1 MKEDEDFLTPEE
13 TQAKANSAKINK
25 FMGKIGWQ
33 LLILTI
39 VVYATYM
46 NNPAAQWM
54 LVAYTVLVAVSA
66 VVFFLLTSV
75 PTSRL
80 AENSPPGMDEILLD
94 TPSSKVI
101 RVIGTVF
108 SIVEI
113 SLMVSYG
120 FFFTAGIWAIAEVFQ
135 YIAAFKLKAA
145 REIIPFEDDEAE
157 QIEFE
162 EVLSRIDLLIDLVKD
177 DNTITDAAADD
188 AVKLLL
194 VEREK
199 VVELHERY
207 LAAAQDDK

>member
-1 MKEDEDFLTPEE
+1 MSPEE
-13 TQAKANSAKINK
+13 IQAKANTTKINK

-33 LLILTI
+33 ILILTI

-54 LVAYTVLVAVSA
+54 LTAYTVLVALSA
-66 VVFFLLTSV
+66 IVFFLLTSV

-80 AENSPPGMDEILLD
+80 AANPPPGMDEILLD

-101 RVIGTVF
+101 RVVGTVF

-162 EVLSRIDLLIDLVKD
+162 EVLSRIDMLIDLIKD
-177 DNTITDAAADD
+177 DNTVTDAAADA

-194 VEREK
+194 AERKK
-199 VVELHERY
+199 VVDLHERY
-207 LAAAQDDK
+207 LALDKDDE

>member
-1 MKEDEDFLTPEE
+1 MSPEE
-13 TQAKANSAKINK
+13 IQAKANSAKINK

-33 LLILTI
+33 LLIITI

-46 NNPAAQWM
+46 NNPAAQW
-54 LVAYTVLVAVSA
+54 LLGAYTVLVALSA
-66 VVFFLLTSV
+66 IVFFLLTSV
-75 PTSRL
+75 PTARL
-80 AENSPPGMDEILLD
+80 AANPPPGMDEILLD

-113 SLMVSYG
+113 SLLASYG

-145 REIIPFEDDEAE
+145 REITPFEDDVDE
-157 QIEFE
+157 QVEFD
-162 EVLSRIDLLIDLVKD
+162 EVLRRIDLLIDLIKD
-177 DNTITDAAADD
+177 DNTVSVEEADAA
-188 AVKLLL
+188 VRLLL

-207 LAAAQDDK
+207 LALDKNDE

>member
-13 TQAKANSAKINK
+13 IQAKANSAKINK

-33 LLILTI
+33 LLIITI

-46 NNPAAQWM
+46 NNPAAQW
-54 LVAYTVLVAVSA
+54 LLAAYTVLVALSA
-66 VVFFLLTSV
+66 IVFFLLTSV

-80 AENSPPGMDEILLD
+80 AENPPPGMDEILLD

-101 RVIGTVF
+101 RVVGTVF

-113 SLMVSYG
+113 SLLASYG

-145 REIIPFEDDEAE
+145 REITPFEDEVDE
-157 QIEFE
+157 QVEFD
-162 EVLSRIDLLIDLVKD
+162 EVLRRIDLLIDLIKD
-177 DNTITDAAADD
+177 DNTVSVEEADAA
-188 AVKLLL
+188 VRLLL

-207 LAAAQDDK
+207 LALDKNDE